1 MRSAFTGAC
10 ALFLLNLQAQD
21 PQWTDPPKLVV
32 GIVVDQMR
40 VDNIYRYWDDFG
52 DGGFKRLVR
61 EGSFQ
66 RDVHFNYVPTLTG
79 PGHTSIYTGTTP
91 ARHGI
96 VDNDRYDRATR
107 RTIYCALDTAVDP
120 IGTTA
125 ATSERSPV
133 QLLATTLGDEL
144 ELRTDRRARTVGI
157 AMKDRAAILPIGRT
171 GDAAYWYQGG
181 QEGKFVTSSWYMKE
195 LPKWVKDFN
204 ARRLAA
210 KYFDQTWDLA
220 MPRDRYHTPLPDD
233 NPYEWALVD
242 SIPPSLPVDL
252 ASLRKKG
259 ADLGL
264 LLYTPWGNT
273 LTTDMA
279 IAAIDGDSL
288 GLDDVPDLL
297 ALSYSSIDEIQHN
310 VGQRSVEAEDAYV
323 RLDTDLA
330 RLLKHLDETVGKG
343 EYTVFLT
350 ADHGGADV
358 PAYLRDIKGSAGY
371 TSMRELNTWLGA
383 RGFASVIDT
392 IWKDQIYLVPNAPA
406 GTADAIVK
414 ALGQH
419 PDIACAMSADQLERH
434 VAMTGVAAA
443 MANGFMPQRSGDVLF
458 AMQPGYLR
466 GTPGSSGRGSTH
478 GTAWNYDTQVPVIF
492 FGKHI
497 AKGEV
502 LRRTSIRTPCASSRR
517 ARISGAPAQ
526 RSGLT
531 PTRARSITLAQTERI
546 AHRSQTS

>member
-1 MRSAFTGAC
+1 MACVAATGVVH
-10 ALFLLNLQAQD
+10 AQD
-21 PQWTDPPKLVV
+21 PQWTKPPKLAV

-40 VDNIYRYWDDFG
+40 LDNLYRYWDDFG

-96 VDNDRYDRATR
+96 VDNDRYDRATG
-107 RTIYCALDTAVDP
+107 RTIYCALDTTVDP
-120 IGTTA
+120 IGTA
-125 ATSERSPV
+125 ASSSKRSPV
-133 QLLATTLGDEL
+133 QLLASTLGDEL
-144 ELRTDRRARTVGI
+144 ELRTDRKTRTVGI

-181 QEGKFVTSSWYMKE
+181 KEGNFVSSSWYMKE
-195 LPKWVKDFN
+195 LPQWVKDFN
-204 ARRLAA
+204 ARHLAA
-210 KYFDQTWDLA
+210 KYMDQTWDLA

-233 NPYEWALVD
+233 NPYEWALAD

-252 ASLRKKG
+252 AALRKKG
-259 ADLGL
+259 ADLDL

-288 GLDDVPDLL
+288 GMDDVPDLL

-323 RLDTDLA
+323 RLDADLA
-330 RLLKHLDETVGKG
+330 RLFKHLDETVGKG

-358 PAYLRDIKGSAGY
+358 PAYLRDIKGSASY
-371 TSMRELNTWLGA
+371 TSMKELGAWLGT

-392 IWKDQIYLVPNAPA
+392 IWKDQVYLLPSAPA

-414 ALGQH
+414 ALDQN
-419 PDIACAMSADQLERH
+419 PEIACAMSADQLERH
-434 VAMTGVAAA
+434 GALTGIAAA

-458 AMQPGYLR
+458 AMQPGFLR
-466 GTPGSSGRGSTH
+466 GTPGSHGRGSTH
-478 GTAWNYDTQVPVIF
+478 GTDWNYDTQVPVIF
-492 FGKHI
+492 FGKGVLP
-497 AKGEV
+497 GEV
-502 LRRTSIRTPCASSRR
+502 LRRTSITDVAPTVSAILGMTLPNAADGQVVPEVVRT
-517 ARISGAPAQ
+517 
-526 RSGLT
+526 
-531 PTRARSITLAQTERI
+531 
-546 AHRSQTS
+546 H

>member
-1 MRSAFTGAC
+1 MRTILFIAGIAAFSTVH
-10 ALFLLNLQAQD
+10 AQE
-21 PQWTDPPKLVV
+21 PQWTKPPKLVV

-40 VDNIYRYWDDFG
+40 VDNLYRYWDDFG

-96 VDNDRYDRATR
+96 VANDRYDRTSR
-107 RTIYCALDTAVDP
+107 RTIYCALDTTVHP
-120 IGTTA
+120 VGTTDRSA
-125 ATSERSPV
+125 RRSPV
-133 QLLATTLGDEL
+133 QLLASTLGDEL
-144 ELRTDRRARTVGI
+144 ELRTDRRSRTVGI
-157 AMKDRAAILPIGRT
+157 AMKDRAAILPIGLT

-181 QEGKFVTSSWYMKE
+181 EEGNFVTSSWYMQE
-195 LPKWVKDFN
+195 LPQWVKVFN
-204 ARRLAA
+204 ARHLAA
-210 KYFDQTWDLA
+210 KYLDRTWDLA

-233 NPYEWALVD
+233 NPYEWALAD
-242 SIPPSLPVDL
+242 GIPPSLPVDL
-252 ASLRKKG
+252 AALRKKG

-273 LTTDMA
+273 ITTDMA

-288 GLDDVPDLL
+288 GFDAVPDLL

-323 RLDTDLA
+323 RLDADLA
-330 RLLKHLDETVGKG
+330 RLFMHLDEKVGKG

-371 TSMRELNTWLGA
+371 TSMSALHQWLGE

-406 GTADAIVK
+406 GTADAMVK
-414 ALGQH
+414 ALYGN
-419 PDIACAMSADQLERH
+419 PAIACAISANQLERH
-434 VAMTGVAAA
+434 EALTGTAAA
-443 MANGFMPQRSGDVLF
+443 MANGFMPQRCGDVLF
-458 AMQPGYLR
+458 AMQPGFLR
-466 GTPGSSGRGSTH
+466 GTPGSQGRGSTH
-478 GTAWNYDTQVPVIF
+478 GTDWNYDTQVPVLF
-492 FGKHI
+492 FGKGVLP
-497 AKGEV
+497 GEV
-502 LRRTSIRTPCASSRR
+502 LRRTSITDVAPTVCAILGMILPNAADGQVVPEVVRTR
-517 ARISGAPAQ
+517 
-526 RSGLT
+526 
-531 PTRARSITLAQTERI
+531 
-546 AHRSQTS
+546 